1 MGTTKSKTTIRKKLF
16 FNFMVIVALLIILGL
31 VGLYEIH
38 EIYQNSREIYMDNM
52 TSVNTLRAIN
62 QNIKEMD
69 QCVISMMSSLDA
81 DFHTDYVQTIHN
93 LQDDNTAL
101 MNKYLQL
108 NLTNEERA
116 SFTECQSSI
125 LSFNKAVHNI
135 VTQIESK
142 DTSGATANYE
152 QIIIPAKTEVYELLD
167 SVVDLATANAEGKNN
182 QNHKIFITM
191 NLLIM
196 GILVL
201 SIIIS
206 IVISIRLNNYFT
218 SRLYTIRKLA
228 KRISEYNVSD
238 DITDI
243 TNDEFG
249 ETIAA
254 LNDSQ
259 MMVRDLLEKIINE
272 SVTINDTGEE
282 VSLAIRKSAHRIETA
297 NVKVYNAESG
307 CIDIQGLIMQ
317 ILDNRNLNDETI
329 LHLRELLATV
339 SENQSLLKSTQTEL
353 TGIATYLEQ
362 IGITMDYQNEIA
374 GEHRDQIQKFKV

>member
-1 MGTTKSKTTIRKKLF
+1 
-16 FNFMVIVALLIILGL
+16 
-31 VGLYEIH
+31 
-38 EIYQNSREIYMDNM
+38 MDNM

-69 QCVISMMSSLDA
+69 KCVISMMSSLDA
-81 DFHTDYVQTIHN
+81 DFHTDYAQTIRT

-125 LSFNKAVHNI
+125 LSLNKAVHNL

-167 SVVDLATANAEGKNN
+167 TVVNLATANAESKNN

-191 NLLIM
+191 NWLII

-249 ETIAA
+249 ETIVA

-259 MMVRDLLEKIINE
+259 MMVRNLLEKIINE

-282 VSLAIRKSAHRIETA
+282 VSLAIRKSTHRIETA

-307 CIDIQGLIMQ
+307 CRDIQGLIMQ
-317 ILDNRNLNDETI
+317 ILDNRNLNEETV

>member
-1 MGTTKSKTTIRKKLF
+1 MGTTKSKITIRKKLF
-16 FNFMVIVALLIILGL
+16 SNFMVIVALLIILGL
-31 VGLYEIH
+31 AGLYEIH

-69 QCVISMMSSLDA
+69 KCVISMMSSLDA
-81 DFHTDYVQTIHN
+81 DFHTDYAQTIRT

-125 LSFNKAVHNI
+125 LSLNKAVHNL

-167 SVVDLATANAEGKNN
+167 TVVNLATANAESKNN

-191 NLLIM
+191 NWLII

-249 ETIAA
+249 ETIVA

-259 MMVRDLLEKIINE
+259 MMVRNLLEKIINE

-282 VSLAIRKSAHRIETA
+282 VSLAIRKSTHRIETA

-307 CIDIQGLIMQ
+307 CRDIQGLIMQ
-317 ILDNRNLNDETI
+317 ILDNRNLNEETV